1 MTSSTTG
8 PVHRG
13 QGRIAAGLGAY
24 GVSILGLAALVPAS
38 ARLLLKRSPASLP
51 DPVEPHGRS

>member
-1 MTSSTTG
+1 MTSSTTA

-13 QGRIAAGLGAY
+13 QGRIAANLGAY

-38 ARLLLKRSPASLP
+38 ARLLLKRSPAATQAPARP
-51 DPVEPHGRS
+51 DGSS